1 MTATTTRIRFSN
13 AAGTVLPRLNNWV
26 AVCAEESSESSYK
39 RLLHTQSCD
48 VHVVHDAAD
57 LKEPGLL
64 GVVFDDGLRGWRRD
78 ALVSMVAT
86 GVPIV
91 VGYRAPRSTQQFA
104 WEIKPGIEAAGGIFE
119 ISTDASDFKC
129 RLNSVVRAAL
139 LRSHQQEAIAQAL
152 LGLASG
158 IVLDAAWGPSSPHGI
173 LQFWQTLRTHLERN
187 RAAPALSELPGVKAS
202 TNDLRNQNSGRL
214 DGELIRAC
222 FGLKRTELANLLDV
236 TPEALRQT
244 PDSPNHRE
252 RFEVLEQIAAL
263 RTLLANPADFAKWL
277 ESPNTELEGE
287 TPIALIRAGRAT
299 VVADLVQD
307 ILTNR
312 GG

>member
-1 MTATTTRIRFSN
+1 MTETANHRIPSTPGNLF
-13 AAGTVLPRLNNWV
+13 PRLSNWV
-26 AVCAEESSESSYK
+26 AICAGEPDESRYK
-39 RLLHTQSCD
+39 RLLNVHSCN
-48 VHVVHDAAD
+48 VYVVHDAAD

-78 ALVSMVAT
+78 ALVSMVAN

-91 VGYRAPRSTQQFA
+91 VGHHAPRSTQRFA

-119 ISTDASDFKC
+119 ISTGEADFRC

-139 LRSHQQEAIAQAL
+139 LRSHQQETVAQAL

-158 IVLDAAWGPSSPHGI
+158 IAVDTAWMPSSPHGI
-173 LQFWQTLRTHLERN
+173 VQFWQRLRAHLEKQRTGQT
-187 RAAPALSELPGVKAS
+187 LSELPGVRMA
-202 TNDLRNQNSGRL
+202 TNDLRNPDSGRL

-222 FGLKRTELANLLDV
+222 FGLKRTELAKLLDV
-236 TPEALRQT
+236 TAEALRQT

-252 RFEVLEQIAAL
+252 KFEVLEQVAAL

-277 ESPNTELEGE
+277 ESPNTELENN
-287 TPIALIRAGRAT
+287 TPISLIREGRAA

-312 GG
+312 QD